1 MAAAVAATSDTIY
14 MFSRVDLDTVGQNP
28 VGLNDVE
35 VYDVDTIPCR
45 TYYVCTLD
53 LNL

>member
-1 MAAAVAATSDTIY
+1 MLLKRTLPRNIAVI
-14 MFSRVDLDTVGQNP
+14 VDLDTVGQNP

-35 VYDVDTIPCR
+35 VYDVDTIQCR
-45 TYYVCTLD
+45 TYYVYRLD

>member
-1 MAAAVAATSDTIY
+1 
-14 MFSRVDLDTVGQNP
+14 MFDILSAGIIIVDLDIVGQNP

-35 VYDVDTIPCR
+35 ANDVDTIPCR
-45 TYYVCTLD
+45 TYYVCRLD